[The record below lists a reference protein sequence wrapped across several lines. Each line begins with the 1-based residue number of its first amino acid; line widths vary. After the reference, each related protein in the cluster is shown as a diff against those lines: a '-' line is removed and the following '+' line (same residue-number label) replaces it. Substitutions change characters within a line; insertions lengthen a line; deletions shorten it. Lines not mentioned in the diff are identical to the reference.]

1 MEDSMSYTV
10 GIYWDCENIQ
20 VNESLVEDLVAFA
33 KSRGDIVIQNAYTTQ
48 WRKSPKDGS
57 FLENVGFYLVN
68 AIFRIK
74 NSVDYKCMSDCLEAA
89 QSKASPDIFI
99 LVTGDG
105 DYAHVLSI
113 LRGYRKQTIV
123 FARRGSESKKLKRIA
138 HEFYFGDEVDEYLLV
153 A

>member
-1 MEDSMSYTV
+1 MSYTV

-33 KSRGDIVIQNAYTTQ
+33 QSRGNIVIQNAYTTQ
-48 WRKSPKDGS
+48 WRKSRKDGDC
-57 FLENVGFYLVN
+57 LKNVGFYLVN

-89 QSKASPDIFI
+89 QSKVSPDIFI

-113 LRGYRKQTIV
+113 LRGYQKQTIV

-138 HEFYFGDEVDEYLLV
+138 HEFYLVDEVDEYLL
-153 A
+153 AA